1 MATSRASTVVFETNV
16 WVEKCSSTYGKH
28 VSLLA
33 IGGCITIKKDPIVNL
48 SYRSPNEFI
57 NTKTLTS

>member
-33 IGGCITIKKDPIVNL
+33 IGGYIIIKKDPIANWAIGVQM
-48 SYRSPNEFI
+48 SS
-57 NTKTLTS
+57 

>member
-16 WVEKCSSTYGKH
+16 WVEKCSSIYEKH

-33 IGGCITIKKDPIVNL
+33 IGGYTIIKKDPIENSAIGVQMSL
-48 SYRSPNEFI
+48 
-57 NTKTLTS
+57 